1 MKHLNKAK
9 RFLELFVTAAVL
21 AGCSKADTSSGSS
34 KAQESQKETGE
45 SAQPAE
51 EAAVVEG
58 QDVNNGRPFNWN
70 PVKYDERDDKY
81 LNGVN
86 ATRFPIS
93 DSLPTCS
100 SLLRPIQEGRPRRWR
115 SRRRWSS
122 GTRCF
127 TP

>member
-58 QDVNNGRPFNWN
+58 QDVNNGRPFNRN

-100 SLLRPIQEGRPRRWR
+100 SLLRPIREGRPGRWR

>member
-34 KAQESQKETGE
+34 KVQESQKETGE

-51 EAAVVEG
+51 EATVVEG
-58 QDVNNGRPFNWN
+58 QDVNNGRPFNRN

-93 DSLPTCS
+93 DTLLQSTLRIGMAHHLQSLKKRDTAP
-100 SLLRPIQEGRPRRWR
+100 
-115 SRRRWSS
+115 
-122 GTRCF
+122 
-127 TP
+127 